1 MADAPTTTEI
11 TQYKKNVVVLPTAY
25 LKDRGSA
32 NLRMF
37 LRKEN
42 SGTIFFIG
50 NDPTNNA
57 LKLPYNVPCHNNKLG
72 NTTIAATAAAGA
84 NVPAPII
91 ANSQL
96 NATGHYNRAAPI
108 DVTDNTEAVAGT
120 IGAAANTTGYNNI
133 RNFCPDLRCVANE
146 PTATQNNH
154 KITNSGDHTSNF
166 RIYLPNYEDDSQL
179 EGCNFEFI
187 IVCNNSQLESDKQL
201 ANLAANFPNA
211 DRASDFF
218 GTFGLLGV
226 GAPRQKQIAELG
238 GIYQNDRPDSIG
250 SANIEIISH
259 SYITQMYESFA
270 KEKDFH
276 EAFPIPCKFT
286 PYTDDPLTTKA
297 YIHQLC
303 NDDNYAKPDL
313 YGFSPKFNAATHQ
326 PDTLTSLKN
335 KIDGLGITGKY
346 DNKYGIHADFRT
358 TNDGNRS
365 IYDRLNTQGKR
376 ILNKKIAGINHN
388 GNDYTLSKFFN
399 IYKNAL
405 NDTTNR
411 DPVFTGDTDYNTPGV
426 NNDVKTA
433 MNFKENPKITNS
445 ALSTADATKDN
456 FLNRNGAGRGVVDKR
471 NIFADNVTTSYEPDL
486 PCYGIDINPEE
497 KHLSHRQANMVGT
510 IHCRG
515 SKAFSNNPDNIFD
528 AAANPNPIM
537 GDIAGPEV
545 KDGLNPII
553 PVYNTLRHDDKGTA
567 MQSGLGTPC
576 DGEKPFHTIHINLNR
591 LKYPAP
597 NGAGNN
603 TQPTGVSNLVG
614 DVTVATAGAFNA
626 NTLKKILNKIP
637 QMDAVGTDNNNNYNS
652 VSNTAATANE
662 PKDLLKKAYPN
673 KYDVQDGGGGNAHE
687 PLYNDGNPASLFGL
701 HSKDTGRGYFDPTAA
716 AAAINTRSPAP
727 PLHHPFMRPF
737 GTAGGGAGNGDPFTD
752 ALEQQD
758 ATAVGGT
765 HDLATPD
772 IITTQQKTYADHR
785 QSCVNKQIH
794 IKCNYLDGQWHVE
807 VITPNV
813 HTLGGNQ
820 LLHQNPGFRDIT
832 FVRGRK

>member
-57 LKLPYNVPCHNNKLG
+57 LKLPYNVPCHNNKLAAAS
-72 NTTIAATAAAGA
+72 AATGA
-84 NVPAPII
+84 PPAPII

-96 NATGHYNRAAPI
+96 DATGHYNRAAPI
-108 DVTDNTEAVAGT
+108 DVANNTEAVNGAVTAAGPPAAAAQNT
-120 IGAAANTTGYNNI
+120 IGYDNI

-146 PTATQNNH
+146 PTDQNNH

-187 IVCNNSQLESDKQL
+187 IVCNNSQLERDKQL
-201 ANLAANFPNA
+201 GALGPNLPN
-211 DRASDFF
+211 DNRASNFLGDF
-218 GTFGLLGV
+218 GGLA
-226 GAPRQKQIAELG
+226 GADLQKQIAELG
-238 GIYQNDRPDSIG
+238 GIYENDRPDSIG

-270 KEKDFH
+270 KEKEFH

-313 YGFSPKFNAATHQ
+313 YGFSPQFVAATHQ
-326 PDTLTSLKN
+326 SNALTSLTN
-335 KIDGLGITGKY
+335 EINGLGITTDNY
-346 DNKYGIHADFRT
+346 NNKYGIHADFRP
-358 TNDGNRS
+358 TNDGDRS

-376 ILNKKIAGINHN
+376 IPNKKIAGITHN
-388 GNDYTLSKFFN
+388 GGDYTLSQFFN

-411 DPVFTGDTDYNTPGV
+411 VPELTGDIGDGASPGI

-445 ALSTADATKDN
+445 SLSTEVNTKDN
-456 FLNRNGAGRGVVDKR
+456 FLNVNGAGRGVVDKR

-515 SKAFSNNPDNIFD
+515 SKAFSNNPDSIF
-528 AAANPNPIM
+528 AANNAIM

-553 PVYNTLRHDDKGTA
+553 PVYNTLRHNDKGTD

-591 LKYPAP
+591 LKYSAHNADNDQPA
-597 NGAGNN
+597 GEGRVA
-603 TQPTGVSNLVG
+603 NLVG
-614 DVTVATAGAFNA
+614 DVTTVAFAD
-626 NTLKKILNKIP
+626 NTLKGILNIIP
-637 QMDAVGTDNNNNYNS
+637 QINDAGNDNNNNYNS
-652 VSNTAATANE
+652 VSNTADTVNT
-662 PKDLLKKAYPN
+662 PKALLREAYPN
-673 KYDVQDGGGGNAHE
+673 KYAAQDAPGGTAHE
-687 PLYNDGNPASLFGL
+687 PLYDDGNPASLFGL
-701 HSKDTGRGYFDPTAA
+701 HSKDTGRGTNVANV
-716 AAAINTRSPAP
+716 NTKSPAP

-737 GTAGGGAGNGDPFTD
+737 GTAGGGAGDVDPFVP

-765 HDLATPD
+765 QNLATPD

-794 IKCNYLDGQWHVE
+794 IKCNYLEGQWHVE

>member
-57 LKLPYNVPCHNNKLG
+57 LKLPYNVPCHNNKL
-72 NTTIAATAAAGA
+72 NAIAATAPTP
-84 NVPAPII
+84 PAPADIVI
-91 ANSQL
+91 HSQL

-108 DVTDNTEAVAGT
+108 DVANNIDTDGGAQGNTD
-120 IGAAANTTGYNNI
+120 GYNNI

-146 PTATQNNH
+146 PTAQNNH

-187 IVCNNSQLESDKQL
+187 IVCNNSQLERDKQL
-201 ANLAANFPNA
+201 ANLTNFPNA
-211 DRASDFF
+211 AANRTNDFLGNF
-218 GTFGLLGV
+218 GALNDPSPEF
-226 GAPRQKQIAELG
+226 QKQIAELG
-238 GIYQNDRPDSIG
+238 GIYESDRPDSIG

-270 KEKDFH
+270 KEKEFH

-303 NDDNYAKPDL
+303 DDDNYAKPDL
-313 YGFSPKFNAATHQ
+313 YGFSPKFVAATHQ
-326 PDTLTSLKN
+326 PTDPTTGPISLIR
-335 KIDGLGITGKY
+335 KIDGLGITDNYK
-346 DNKYGIHADFRT
+346 NKYGIHADFRP
-358 TNDGNRS
+358 TNDGDKRS
-365 IYDRLNTQGKR
+365 IYDRLNTQGKQ
-376 ILNKKIAGINHN
+376 IPNKKIAGITHN
-388 GNDYTLSKFFN
+388 GDDYTLSKFFN

-445 ALSTADATKDN
+445 GLSTGPNTNDN
-456 FLNRNGAGRGVVDKR
+456 FLNPNGAGRGVVDKR

-515 SKAFSNNPDNIFD
+515 SKAFSNNPDNIFHPT
-528 AAANPNPIM
+528 NPNPIL

-553 PVYNTLRHDDKGTA
+553 PVYNTLRHNDKGKD
-567 MQSGLGTPC
+567 MECGLGTPC
-576 DGEKPFHTIHINLNR
+576 DEEKPFHTIHINLNR
-591 LKYPAP
+591 LKYPAH
-597 NGAGNN
+597 NADND
-603 TQPTGVSNLVG
+603 QPTGNSNLVG
-614 DVTVATAGAFNA
+614 DVTTVAFAN
-626 NTLKKILNKIP
+626 NTLKGILNIIP
-637 QMDAVGTDNNNNYNS
+637 QMNDAGNNNNNNYNS
-652 VSNTAATANE
+652 VSNTDATGNN
-662 PKDLLKKAYPN
+662 PKVLLRAAYPN
-673 KYDVQDGGGGNAHE
+673 KYDEQDAGGNAHQ
-687 PLYNDGNPASLFGL
+687 PLFNAGNPASLFGL
-701 HSKDTGRGYFDPTAA
+701 HSKDTGRGFGDDQ
-716 AAAINTRSPAP
+716 NTKSPAP

-737 GTAGGGAGNGDPFTD
+737 GTAGGGAGSTTPFTD
-752 ALEQQD
+752 DLEQED
-758 ATAVGGT
+758 ATAAT
-765 HDLATPD
+765 QIHELATPD

-794 IKCNYLDGQWHVE
+794 IKCNYLEGQWHVE